1 MRVRVA
7 PGWDITHLTDRVV
20 VLRKEDL
27 LYRRWTGQDGFVIQ
41 RVDPEMTRDE
51 AITLA
56 VQMAERNDAELGLKV
71 AATLMPSQVALGR
84 LRRRQRQLAHVF
96 GVPGQEPSEKRY
108 AP

>member
-1 MRVRVA
+1 
-7 PGWDITHLTDRVV
+7 
-20 VLRKEDL
+20 
-27 LYRRWTGQDGFVIQ
+27 
-41 RVDPEMTRDE
+41 MTRDE

-71 AATLMPSQVALGR
+71 AATLMPSQAALGR
-84 LRRRQRQLAHVF
+84 LRRRQRQLARVF